1 MATRASII
9 FPTDFQPPAMR
20 ALSYGV
26 KLATVLGA
34 QLSILHVVKTSTD
47 LSHKAPDSRYLRSLR
62 TSAWLEL
69 GRLARA
75 AGEGGASVQPM
86 LLYGD
91 PITNIV
97 ETAARRRAEMVVMGS
112 EGRTGWDRL
121 RIGSIADGVIRKAH
135 CPVLTV
141 HGSLAGDAPRHP
153 AKAKFTRLLVAT
165 DFSRDADSALR
176 VVRRLASK
184 LNAAVRVMHASPSLS
199 ANKDPERML
208 MKLVQTLHRD
218 GIEGESICVRGEP
231 VEAILMQ
238 AAAYHADLLAVGTR
252 GHGGLNRL
260 MLGSVAKELT
270 RRAGC
275 PVLTVRSVRSHR

>member
-1 MATRASII
+1 
-9 FPTDFQPPAMR
+9 MR
-20 ALSYGV
+20 AFSYGV

-34 QLSILHVVKTSTD
+34 QLSILHVIKTSTD

-62 TSAWLEL
+62 TSALLEL

-75 AGEGGASVQPM
+75 AGESGASAQPM

-121 RIGSIADGVIRKAH
+121 RIGSIADGVIRKAR
-135 CPVLTV
+135 CPVMTV
-141 HGSLAGDAPRHP
+141 HGSLAGDTPRHP
-153 AKAKFTRLLVAT
+153 AKATFRRVLAAT
-165 DFSRDADSALR
+165 DFSRDADSTLR

-184 LNAAVRVMHASPSLS
+184 LHAAVRVMHASPSLPAS
-199 ANKDPERML
+199 KHVERML
-208 MKLVQTLHRD
+208 MEQVQILRRD
-218 GIEGESICVRGEP
+218 GIEAESICVRGEP

-252 GHGGLNRL
+252 GHSGLNRL

-270 RRAGC
+270 SRAGC